1 MHPLQA
7 DAMMM
12 KKKKKMAIGRARST
26 LSKVAKEEAEAY
38 ADEILLHHPIQF
50 QLSMHLVILK
60 ALYDGE
66 FYIRSFYVYEGSYN
80 CSDCR

>member
-7 DAMMM
+7 DVMMM
-12 KKKKKMAIGRARST
+12 EKKKMAIGRARST
-26 LSKVAKEEAEAY
+26 LSKVAKEEAEAEAE
-38 ADEILLHHPIQF
+38 ADEILLHHPI

-66 FYIRSFYVYEGSYN
+66 FYIRSFDLIMPGSGFY
-80 CSDCR
+80 